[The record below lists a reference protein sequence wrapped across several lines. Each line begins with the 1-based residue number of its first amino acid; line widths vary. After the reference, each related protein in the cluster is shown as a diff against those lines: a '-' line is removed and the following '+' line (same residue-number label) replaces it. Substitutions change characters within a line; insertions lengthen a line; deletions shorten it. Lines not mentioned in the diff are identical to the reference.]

1 MIISNLST
9 CISITIIIQE
19 STNSIQIQRSNWLV
33 LKDQDNSNIVQKV
46 LVSEE
51 GHYCRLVIIAYNSN
65 KQW

>member
-9 CISITIIIQE
+9 CITIIIQE

-51 GHYCRLVIIAYNSN
+51 GHYCRLVIIAYNN